1 MSKLEE
7 KELETL
13 REQESKKHA
22 VFHDLGVLE
31 AQKHALLHALSELAS
46 NQEEF
51 KKELEEKYGKVSVNL
66 EDGSFEKI
74 EEPDGES

>member
-1 MSKLEE
+1 MSKLEQ

-13 REQESKKHA
+13 REQESKKNA

-46 NQEEF
+46 QQEEF
-51 KKELEEKYGKVSVNL
+51 KKELEEKYGKVSVDL
-66 EDGSFEKI
+66 EDGSFEAI
-74 EEPDGES
+74 EEPNGES

>member
-1 MSKLEE
+1 MSKLEL

-13 REQESKKHA
+13 KEQESKKNA
-22 VFHDLGVLE
+22 IFHDLGVLE

-46 NQEEF
+46 GQEEF

-66 EDGSFEKI
+66 EDGSFEEIK
-74 EEPDGES
+74 ESDGES